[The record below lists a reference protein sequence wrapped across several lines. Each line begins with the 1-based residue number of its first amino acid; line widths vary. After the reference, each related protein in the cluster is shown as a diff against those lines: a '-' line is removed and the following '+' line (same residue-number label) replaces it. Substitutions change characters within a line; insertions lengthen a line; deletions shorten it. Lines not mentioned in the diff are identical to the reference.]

1 MSIFKSCDIRGVYGT
16 ELDESTAFL
25 LGRAVG
31 TRLSGKSVVVGGD
44 VRLSTP
50 GLKAAAIDG
59 LFQSGA
65 HVIDVDLLPTPA
77 LYLAQRE
84 TRSPGALMV
93 TASHNPPQYNG
104 FKIALGDLPVTPE
117 DLLSIE
123 TQMREERFVDA
134 EGSLQEQSVLP
145 QYAAFLVRRFLGLK
159 QRRVVVDA
167 GNGSMGT
174 VAPRILRGVGQQVDE
189 LYCEPDGTFP
199 HRDPNPA
206 IPANLAVLRDRV
218 TTTGAS
224 LGLAF
229 DGDGDRVIFVDE
241 RGRVLPA
248 DRTLVLFVRHLLAR
262 HPGATVVYDQKSSSI
277 VPEEVATAGGRAL
290 VERSGHAFIRRRL
303 LTENALLG
311 GEISG
316 HYFFDELG
324 GDDSLYAS
332 LLMLRVLDALGMALG
347 AAMDTVPSYPISPEM
362 RIPCSAEAA
371 RQVLLEIESAFAGHP
386 MEKLD
391 GVRVLFD
398 GGWALARLSVTEPIL
413 SLRYEAHTQSG
424 LEEIARRL
432 RDASPSLAFLMADA
446 GL

>member
-1 MSIFKSCDIRGVYGT
+1 M
-16 ELDESTAFL
+16 
-25 LGRAVG
+25 
-31 TRLSGKSVVVGGD
+31 
-44 VRLSTP
+44 
-50 GLKAAAIDG
+50 
-59 LFQSGA
+59 
-65 HVIDVDLLPTPA
+65 
-77 LYLAQRE
+77 
-84 TRSPGALMV
+84 
-93 TASHNPPQYNG
+93 
-104 FKIALGDLPVTPE
+104 
-117 DLLSIE
+117 
-123 TQMREERFVDA
+123 
-134 EGSLQEQSVLP
+134 
-145 QYAAFLVRRFLGLK
+145 
-159 QRRVVVDA
+159 
-167 GNGSMGT
+167 
-174 VAPRILRGVGQQVDE
+174 
-189 LYCEPDGTFP
+189 
-199 HRDPNPA
+199 
-206 IPANLAVLRDRV
+206 
-218 TTTGAS
+218 
-224 LGLAF
+224 
-229 DGDGDRVIFVDE
+229 
-241 RGRVLPA
+241 
-248 DRTLVLFVRHLLAR
+248 
-262 HPGATVVYDQKSSSI
+262 
-277 VPEEVATAGGRAL
+277 
-290 VERSGHAFIRRRL
+290 ERSGHAFIRRRL